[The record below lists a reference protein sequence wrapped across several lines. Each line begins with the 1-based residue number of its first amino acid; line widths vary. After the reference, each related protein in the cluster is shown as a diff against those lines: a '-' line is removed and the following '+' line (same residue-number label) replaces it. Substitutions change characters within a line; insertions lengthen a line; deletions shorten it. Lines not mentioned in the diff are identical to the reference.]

1 MYRRNCYLIYIR
13 IIEDICIFLFSN
25 EKYIYIYI
33 YIYFFYFFYDSIK
46 ILMKILLNNMKYNI
60 IYLDLINLYINAII
74 NIMYGI
80 SGM

>member
-13 IIEDICIFLFSN
+13 IIEDICTYSYFSMKN
-25 EKYIYIYI
+25 IYIYI
-33 YIYFFYFFYDSIK
+33 FLIFFYDSIK